1 MNTQYSKAR
10 YKGVYPVVPTIFHE
24 NGALDLEGQKR
35 CVDFMIDAGS
45 DGLSILANFS
55 EQFAISDEERRILTE
70 TILARVAGRIP
81 VIVTTSHYST
91 DICVARNQ
99 HALAPGAAKIGRAS
113 GRVRVCQY
121 V

>member
-1 MNTQYSKAR
+1 MR
-10 YKGVYPVVPTIFHE
+10 I
-24 NGALDLEGQKR
+24 
-35 CVDFMIDAGS
+35 S
-45 DGLSILANFS
+45 DGSSDVCSSDPLSIWANFS

-99 HALAPGAAKIGRAS
+99 HALDHGAAMVMLLPPYHGATIRRS
-113 GRVRVCQY
+113 EERRVGKECVSTCRSRWSPY
-121 V
+121 H

>member
-1 MNTQYSKAR
+1 MRISDWSSD
-10 YKGVYPVVPTIFHE
+10 VCSSDL
-24 NGALDLEGQKR
+24 LDLEGQMR

-55 EQFAISDEERRILTE
+55 EQFAISDEERRVLTE
-70 TILARVAGRIP
+70 TILKRVAGRIP